1 MIDRNSILVLTN
13 AGKGYWKEPHR
24 NGAVSDFIK
33 TLYRFNKPAF
43 LLWKRTGCFIL
54 KANGRGLY
62 VLEKLRKKKIKF
74 QAFWLNKFN
83 EKTIPI
89 EIKRIAK
96 EHTNGRLKNSDKQI
110 LARIELA
117 SNYYGGE

>member
-13 AGKGYWKEPHR
+13 AGKGYWKER
-24 NGAVSDFIK
+24 NVAAPATFIRN
-33 TLYRFNKPAF
+33 TYRLNKPTF
-43 LLWKRTGCFIL
+43 LQWTNSNQFIL

-62 VLEKLRKKKIKF
+62 VLEKLRQKKIKF
-74 QAFWLNKFN
+74 QAFWLDKFN
-83 EKTIPI
+83 EKKIPV

-110 LARIELA
+110 LAKIELA